1 MHGEALEKVEGG
13 KLLRIKAEFDDA
25 IRKVMINGDFFGH
38 PEESSSE
45 IEKLINGS
53 DSGFEEGEMGAKFRE
68 LVEKRG
74 YELIGINPEAIA
86 RVLKNAVRGA
96 R

>member
-25 IRKVMINGDFFGH
+25 IRKVMINGDFFAH
-38 PEESSSE
+38 PEESISE

-53 DSGFEEGEMGAKFRE
+53 DSGFEEGEMAAKIRE